1 MYAVEIRYLRI
12 MTDEQFLIMLPIL
25 YTYQITLTQKNLNF
39 IFFVIVVVYE

>member
-25 YTYQITLTQKNLNF
+25 YTYQITLTQKKLKLYLF
-39 IFFVIVVVYE
+39 CYCCCL